1 MDRKNDSRRRGGRPP
16 IDEDAKR
23 VYLTALGRG
32 ATKAEAAKRAGFSR
46 SAFAR
51 LCRDD
56 PDFDAM
62 REDALERSTGPRFI
76 CPGKGRAIQIR
87 RNRRVY
93 FTEERREIFL
103 DRFAGTCNLAEAAE
117 AAGVAESTV
126 FAHLAKD
133 PDFAARFRAVLP
145 IGYVRLEAD
154 VVQRRIEAQ
163 KRLKAIE
170 PTGEPE
176 PEFDRAMK
184 LLQRWDRKDGTI
196 GPRGVRHGHMERWDF
211 DEAMKLLA
219 ARLKALG
226 FKPTLPPPDQDS
238 PGEGDSPREGEEGEG
253 RA

>member
-1 MDRKNDSRRRGGRPP
+1 MSDSVTGKTRGRGGRPP
-16 IDEDAKR
+16 IGDEAKR

-32 ATKAEAAKRAGFSR
+32 ATEAEAAGAAGFSR
-46 SAFAR
+46 SAFKRLRDRDAEFAR
-51 LCRDD
+51 LWE
-56 PDFDAM
+56 A
-62 REDALERSTGPRFI
+62 AVERSRGPRFV
-76 CPGKGRAIQIR
+76 CPGKGRAIQVR
-87 RNRRVY
+87 RNRRTR

-103 DRFAGTCNLAEAAE
+103 GRFAGTCNLAEAAE
-117 AAGVAESTV
+117 AACVSESTV

-133 PDFAARFRAVLP
+133 PDFAARFREALP
-145 IGYVRLEAD
+145 LGYVRLEAD
-154 VVQRRIEAQ
+154 VLERRIEAQ
-163 KRLKAIE
+163 RRLKAIV

-176 PEFDRAMK
+176 PEFERALK

-226 FKPTLPPPDQDS
+226 FKPMPPPEERGG
-238 PGEGDSPREGEEGEG
+238 GEDGDG